1 MATGATISLSLSLH
15 NPGDRAILRG
25 MLDAADG
32 LNTVDTETTE
42 PKRRGRPV
50 KTPAPRTDAAAPA
63 PAPVTPAGNGDAP
76 PIPAPPAP
84 ELPSGEVKLTME
96 KLREAFTAYVR
107 AKGTPHGISLLKS
120 FGVER
125 VANLPEDKWQEFF
138 DKLVA

>member
-15 NPGDRAILRG
+15 NPGDRVILRG

-32 LNTVDTETTE
+32 LTTTDTETPE

-50 KTPAPRTDAAAPA
+50 KTPAPRADAAPAAAPA
-63 PAPVTPAGNGDAP
+63 GDGEAP

-107 AKGTPHGISLLKS
+107 AKGTPHGIALLKS

-125 VANLPEDKWQEFF
+125 VANLPEAKWQEFF